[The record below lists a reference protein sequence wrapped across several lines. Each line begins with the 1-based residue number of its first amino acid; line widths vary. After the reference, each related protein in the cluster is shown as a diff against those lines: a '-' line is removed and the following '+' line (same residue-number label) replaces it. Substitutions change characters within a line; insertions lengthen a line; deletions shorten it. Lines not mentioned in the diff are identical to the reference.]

1 MLALAVGV
9 LILIDI
15 TILLIYTAVEGYL
28 GNIEATLVPDREM
41 KKAIEGVCGVCVCM
55 CKNEGDHCT

>member
-15 TILLIYTAVEGYL
+15 TILVIYTAVEGYRGYL
-28 GNIEATLVPDREM
+28 DATLVPNGEM
-41 KKAIEGVCGVCVCM
+41 METVGGVCGCV
-55 CKNEGDHCT
+55 EAWVLHCP